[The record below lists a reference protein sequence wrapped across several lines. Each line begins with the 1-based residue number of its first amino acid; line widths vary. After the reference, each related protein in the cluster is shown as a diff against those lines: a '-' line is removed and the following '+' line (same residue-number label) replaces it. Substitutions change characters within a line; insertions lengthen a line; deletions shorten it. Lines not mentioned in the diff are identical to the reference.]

1 MLRRMIFP
9 LVIGLVGGGILISLG
24 IWQVQRLA
32 WKEAVLAEIAARITD
47 APVALPADPDPE
59 ADRYLPVVAEG
70 RFTGEHLDVLVSR
83 KQIGPGVRV
92 VEVFETGEGRRVLVD
107 RGFVPQDA
115 RGAARMSGPAR
126 VEGNLHWP
134 EETDGFTPPPDGQTG
149 LWFARDVAAMAAAL
163 DAEPTFIVARRPTGG
178 GIEPMPVDTSGIPN
192 DHMNYAITWFSLAA
206 VWLGMTAYLLWR
218 IRQRRA

>member
-1 MLRRMIFP
+1 MIRRMIVP
-9 LVIGLVGGGILISLG
+9 LLIGLLGGAILISLG
-24 IWQVQRLA
+24 VWQLQRLA
-32 WKEAVLAEIAARITD
+32 WKEAVLAEIEARIAD
-47 APVALPADPDPE
+47 APVALPTKPDP
-59 ADRYLPVVAEG
+59 AVDRFLPVIATG

-92 VEVFETGEGRRVLVD
+92 VEVFETADGRRVLVD

-115 RGAARMSGPAR
+115 RGAARESGAAT

-134 EETDGFTPPPDGQTG
+134 DEIDSFTPAPDDATG
-149 LWFARDVAAMAAAL
+149 LWFARDVVAMADVL
-163 DAEPTFIVARRPTGG
+163 DAEATFIVARRPTGAA
-178 GIEPMPVDTSGIPN
+178 IEPMPVDSSGIPN

-218 IRQRRA
+218 IRQRTV